1 VMSAPSTEMPI
12 VIFFPSFSMSA
23 MYLAVSGKGA
33 GVAGAAEDDACD
45 DVASVDVP
53 LEQAVRAPNAIIAL
67 TPMSMVRKCF
77 LM

>member
-1 VMSAPSTEMPI
+1 
-12 VIFFPSFSMSA
+12 

-33 GVAGAAEDDACD
+33 AVAGAAEDDGCD
-45 DVASVDVP
+45 DVASVEVP
-53 LEQAVRAPNAIIAL
+53 LEQAERVPNAIIAL